1 MNSHTHNPIVAIFQR
16 CVDYL
21 MLYQLIDF
29 THHRWFHSQ
38 YSPFT
43 RCNRNTVELALS
55 WHSIGYSEGEQYEFM
70 TDLSSNST
78 EKDLVYQH
86 TFAYNNAF
94 AFICFSVDK
103 LEWCP
108 GNNYWLSV
116 IFFCKIFWVAK
127 QINKA
132 MQSKEDGQYLRCQL
146 IYCNYTE
153 ITVMCL
159 ILESQV

>member
-1 MNSHTHNPIVAIFQR
+1 MNSHTHNPIVSKGVLTIS
-16 CVDYL
+16 CCIN
-21 MLYQLIDF
+21 MLDF
-29 THHRWFHSQ
+29 THHWFHSQ

-43 RCNRNTVELALS
+43 RCNRNIVELVLS
-55 WHSIGYSEGEQYEFM
+55 WHPIGYYKEEHYELM
-70 TDLSSNST
+70 TDLSTNST

-86 TFAYNNAF
+86 TFTYNNAF

-132 MQSKEDGQYLRCQL
+132 KQ
-146 IYCNYTE
+146 
-153 ITVMCL
+153 TVNTL
-159 ILESQV
+159 DVN